1 MRKNHLLLL
10 LIAGS
15 IAFSACTPKEK
26 GNTATTVSPEIDA
39 LAAHVDST
47 VRPGDDFFQFANGKW
62 FAENPIK
69 ASEATAGLWLMIED
83 TLAAQIS
90 DICKKSADAKA
101 EKGTTK
107 QKIGD
112 FYLSGMDSV
121 ALNLQGLGALK
132 PEFDRID
139 AITDMAAV
147 PAVVANL
154 HRLGCGPMLSIWV
167 GQDDKISSKYA
178 LLIHQGGLS
187 LPDRDYYFDPEL
199 DSTRQA
205 FVDYSTKMYA
215 ILGYD
220 AAKATEAAT
229 RNMALETAL
238 AKASRKI
245 EDTRDPYKNY
255 NKWAFSKLK
264 STMPKWDWQAM
275 TGALGLAAVDTVIV
289 GQPEF
294 LTALNGMLGTYSLD
308 DWKNYFKLQLIS
320 SYTSY
325 LDDKTYLDAFGF
337 FGTVLSG
344 IKEPQPRWK
353 RVVENTNDQLGE
365 LIGQVYV
372 AEYLPK
378 GTKEKLTEIGAAIK
392 DVYAERIKN
401 LDWMEAETKEKALKK
416 LDQIVMKVGYPDK
429 WKDMSKLEV
438 VANSYAQNMMNS
450 NRWHHD
456 YNIAK
461 YGKPVDRNE
470 WEMTPQT
477 YNAYYNP
484 SNNEIVVPGSNIM
497 VPGYEGRM
505 ADDAILYA
513 IIGGST
519 FGHEITHGFDDQ
531 GSKYDGNGNL
541 TNWWTADDYKRFEAK
556 TKKIV
561 DQFNQYVPV
570 DTLHINGD
578 QTQGENIADLGGIVM
593 GYEAFKRTAQ
603 FKENKMIGG
612 YTPTQRYFLGH
623 ALAWMTNMR
632 PEAIALRVRS
642 DVHSPAKYRVIG
654 PVSNVPEFY
663 EAFGVKEG
671 DKMYRPDSLRLV
683 IW

>member
-1 MRKNHLLLL
+1 
-10 LIAGS
+10 
-15 IAFSACTPKEK
+15 
-26 GNTATTVSPEIDA
+26 
-39 LAAHVDST
+39 
-47 VRPGDDFFQFANGKW
+47 
-62 FAENPIK
+62 
-69 ASEATAGLWLMIED
+69 
-83 TLAAQIS
+83 
-90 DICKKSADAKA
+90 
-101 EKGTTK
+101 
-107 QKIGD
+107 
-112 FYLSGMDSV
+112 
-121 ALNLQGLGALK
+121 
-132 PEFDRID
+132 
-139 AITDMAAV
+139 
-147 PAVVANL
+147 
-154 HRLGCGPMLSIWV
+154 
-167 GQDDKISSKYA
+167 
-178 LLIHQGGLS
+178 
-187 LPDRDYYFDPEL
+187 
-199 DSTRQA
+199 
-205 FVDYSTKMYA
+205 
-215 ILGYD
+215 
-220 AAKATEAAT
+220 
-229 RNMALETAL
+229 
-238 AKASRKI
+238 
-245 EDTRDPYKNY
+245 
-255 NKWAFSKLK
+255 
-264 STMPKWDWQAM
+264 M
-275 TGALGLAAVDTVIV
+275 TGALGLSSVDTVIV

-308 DWKNYFKLQLIS
+308 DWKNYMKLQLIVAYS
-320 SYTSY
+320 SY
-325 LDDKTYLDAFGF
+325 LDDKTYMDAFGF
-337 FGTVLSG
+337 FGTVLNG

-353 RVVENTNDQLGE
+353 RVVENTNDHLGE

-401 LDWMEAETKEKALKK
+401 LEWMQAETKEKALKK

-541 TNWWTADDYKRFEAK
+541 SNWWTPEDYKRFEAK
-556 TKKIV
+556 TKMIV
-561 DQFNQYVPV
+561 AQYNQYVPV

-603 FKENKMIGG
+603 FKENKSIGG

-623 ALAWMTNMR
+623 ALAWMTNTR
-632 PEAIALRVRS
+632 PEALAAKVRS
-642 DVHSPAKYRVIG
+642 DVHSPAQFRVIG

-671 DKMYRPDSLRLV
+671 DKYWRADSMRLV